1 MRIGSLRRWVDSQT
15 DEPLDEARADRIDWL
30 LALLTFGEGWH
41 NNHHFFPG
49 SAREGLRWWEYD
61 MTWYGL
67 TAMSWVGLVW
77 DLKPMPKMLTQRAE
91 RVRR

>member
-41 NNHHFFPG
+41 NNHHFFPARRARACAGG
-49 SAREGLRWWEYD
+49 S
-61 MTWYGL
+61 T
-67 TAMSWVGLVW
+67 T
-77 DLKPMPKMLTQRAE
+77 
-91 RVRR
+91 